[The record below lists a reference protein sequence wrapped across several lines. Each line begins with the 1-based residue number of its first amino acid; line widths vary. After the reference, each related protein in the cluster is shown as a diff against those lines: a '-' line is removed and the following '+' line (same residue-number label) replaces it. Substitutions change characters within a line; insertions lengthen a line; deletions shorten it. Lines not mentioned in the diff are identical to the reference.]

1 MSSFDR
7 LINGM
12 DILRMPMGQGDGGGD
27 STASGFDPAAV
38 AQAQLEKLAIQ
49 EKKQEILKQIAATLG
64 NNLEVAKQQIEL
76 DRIKLS
82 SAESYLQ
89 KLKEQEDA
97 DLNAIENQTAIK
109 DQLDKILKNQKL
121 STSQQA
127 ELQAL
132 RDQEIV
138 SLDQALDKI
147 QKFRSQQEIS
157 KDFADD
163 IASGTAKLARNMG
176 IAADFS
182 KTAAGKFAEMGQKF
196 FSGDKAANSK
206 AIAGAISGMANPA
219 NILGSLLDIAVTKM
233 LELNKAAVGLK
244 VATGFTNDFQTEMTS
259 LASSTI
265 QFGITLADSNKALE
279 AVYKNITNI
288 NNASP
293 AFAKNLANSA
303 AMMGKLGVS
312 ADTATKGQNL
322 LLKSFGMSGPKIKNT
337 LEGMSANA
345 KDLGLTAESMGSQF
359 NSSMGYLSS
368 FGEEGITAFKDLA
381 SQAGVTGLAIE
392 KMLGMTKAFD
402 KFSEGAKK
410 AATLNSVLGT
420 SLSSMALMT
429 MNPAERMKEL
439 RNQINNATGG
449 VKNMTQAQKLFTA
462 EAMGYSSVLEMM
474 ADLNASPADLRER
487 ADLAQRQA
495 NIQKRLADATTE
507 LLPLMDRISMA
518 FEKLATNKGVITT
531 LGTAVEFVVG
541 SIVALIE
548 YGPPFLA
555 LGASIKF
562 GLFLMAEGVEYLGMQ
577 AMIASGPYFMLGS
590 ALIMLGMWS
599 EQYSEHL
606 ATGFYAIGA
615 GLMAMGVAVK
625 FNLGPWGLFFSALAG
640 IASVLATRI
649 NPLFIQ
655 FGFFMAIGILAM
667 GIAAKVGGIQL
678 IGLALAFGVMFGAVA
693 LVIYGMSALM
703 ESITGLFTVLVQ
715 SADVLPTL
723 AANMFMLGSAFLFLG
738 ASAMFGSMGIFMGLA
753 GLTALF
759 LLFKLTGTSMADM
772 FGAGDE
778 ILKIGTGIE
787 KFGQGLNNIRSA
799 VGELK
804 GLIGEE
810 GIFAGSVAGD
820 TSSLIMGQGT
830 AVAKLFKNSKI
841 EVDVKMDEIK
851 IPPINVKVYIGNEEL
866 KTLINKEIDRN
877 QR

>member
-38 AQAQLEKLAIQ
+38 AQASLEDLKNQ
-49 EKKQEILKQIAATLG
+49 EKKREILKDIAKSLG
-64 NNLEVAKQQIEL
+64 NNLEAAKQEIEL
-76 DRIKLS
+76 DRIRLDAAKN
-82 SAESYLQ
+82 YL
-89 KLKEQEDA
+89 KDLKKKEDF
-97 DLNAIENQTAIK
+97 DLNAIANQSKIK
-109 DQLDKILKNQKL
+109 EEFDKLLKSTNL
-121 STSQQA
+121 TTSQQE
-127 ELQAL
+127 ELNALQLDSVANITQAV
-132 RDQEIV
+132 E
-138 SLDQALDKI
+138 KI
-147 QKFRSQQEIS
+147 EEFRSKQEIS

-182 KTAAGKFAEMGQKF
+182 KTAAGKFAEMGKNF

-206 AIAGAISGMANPA
+206 AIAGAISGMTNPM

-244 VATGFTNDFQTEMTS
+244 VATGFTNDFQSEMTS
-259 LASSTI
+259 LASSTA

-279 AVYKNITNI
+279 TVYKNITNI
-288 NNASP
+288 NTATP
-293 AFAKNLANSA
+293 GFAKNLAESA

-322 LLKSFGMSGPKIKNT
+322 LLKSFGMSGPKITST
-337 LEGMSANA
+337 LEGMAANA
-345 KDLGLTAESMGSQF
+345 ENLGLTAESMGTQF

-381 SQAGVTGLAIE
+381 SQAGVTGMAIS
-392 KMLGMTKAFD
+392 KMLDMTKAFD

-474 ADLNASPADLRER
+474 ADLEASPAELAEKAAAAKKQ
-487 ADLAQRQA
+487 AD
-495 NIQKRLADATTE
+495 IQKRLANAMTE
-507 LLPLMDRISMA
+507 LLPLTERVSMA
-518 FEKLATNKGVITT
+518 FEALATNKD
-531 LGTAVEFVVG
+531 
-541 SIVALIE
+541 LIN
-548 YGPPFLA
+548 
-555 LGASIKF
+555 
-562 GLFLMAEGVEYLGMQ
+562 
-577 AMIASGPYFMLGS
+577 MLGS
-590 ALIMLGMWS
+590 ALEFFVNMAVAIIKNDLRGNIAKLSIAVVALALSMENLSKKSLLAAGPMAILAMAVFTLGS
-599 EQYSEHL
+599 YLGDSHIGKLLQSL
-606 ATGFYAIGA
+606 AVGIFAVGMATKFSVEGA
-615 GLMAMGVAVK
+615 GKLSA
-625 FNLGPWGLFFSALAG
+625 LFLVFSAIAG
-640 IASVLATRI
+640 ILSMKI

-655 FGFFMAIGILAM
+655 FGFFMAAGILAM
-667 GIAAKVGGIQL
+667 GIAAKVGGTQL
-678 IGLALAFGVMFGAVA
+678 TVLALAFALLAGGVA
-693 LVIYGMSALM
+693 LVFYGMSALV
-703 ESITGLFTVLVQ
+703 ESITGLFTTMSQ
-715 SADVLPTL
+715 SVDTMPAVI
-723 AANMFMLGSAFLFLG
+723 LGIFALGAAFLFLG
-738 ASAMFGSMGIFMGLA
+738 YAASFSSMGIFMGLA
-753 GLTALF
+753 ALTAMF

-810 GIFAGSVAGD
+810 GIFAGSIGGE
-820 TSSLIMGQGT
+820 TSSIVMGQGT

-841 EVDVKMDEIK
+841 EVDVKMPEISMPK
-851 IPPINVKVYIGNEEL
+851 VDVKVYIGNEEL
-866 KTLINKEIDRN
+866 KDIIRKEITSG

>member
-12 DILRMPMGQGDGGGD
+12 DILRMPMGDGPGDGD
-27 STASGFDPAAV
+27 TSASGFDPAAV
-38 AQAQLEKLAIQ
+38 AQASLEDLKNQ
-49 EKKQEILKQIAATLG
+49 EKKKEILKDIASSLG
-64 NNLEVAKQQIEL
+64 NNLEVAKQEIEL
-76 DRIKLS
+76 DRIRLNAAKN
-82 SAESYLQ
+82 YLKGLQ
-89 KLKEQEDA
+89 EKEDF
-97 DLNAIENQTAIK
+97 DLNAIANQSKIK
-109 DQLDKILKNQKL
+109 EEFDKLVKATKL
-121 STSQQA
+121 TTSQQ
-127 ELQAL
+127 EQLNNLQ
-132 RDQEIV
+132 
-138 SLDQALDKI
+138 LDSVANIAQAVEKI
-147 QKFRSQQEIS
+147 EEFRSKQEIS

-163 IASGTAKLARNMG
+163 LTSATAKLARNMG

-182 KTAAGKFAEMGQKF
+182 KTGAGYFAEMGQKF
-196 FSGDKAANSK
+196 FSGDTAANTK
-206 AIAGAISGMANPA
+206 AIMGAISGMLNPV
-219 NILGSLLDIAVTKM
+219 NILGSLLDIAFTKM

-244 VATGFTNDFQTEMTS
+244 VATGFTNDFQSEMTS
-259 LASSTI
+259 LASSTA

-279 AVYKNITNI
+279 TVYKNITNI
-288 NNASP
+288 NNAAP
-293 AFAKNLANSA
+293 GFAKNLAESA

-322 LLKSFGMSGPKIKNT
+322 LLKSFGMSGPKIKST

-345 KDLGLTAESMGSQF
+345 ENLGLTAESMGTQF

-368 FGEEGITAFKDLA
+368 FGEEGIAAFKDLA

-429 MNPAERMKEL
+429 MNPAQRMKEL
-439 RNQINNATGG
+439 RSQINNATGG

-474 ADLNASPADLRER
+474 ADLEASPGELRKR
-487 ADLAQRQA
+487 ADLAKRQA
-495 NIQKRLADATTE
+495 DMQERLANAMTE
-507 LLPLMDRISMA
+507 LLPLTERISMA
-518 FEKLATNKGVITT
+518 FEALATNKDLINMLGNALEFFVNIITG
-531 LGTAVEFVVG
+531 LIKNDVAGNIGKLSIAVG
-541 SIVALIE
+541 
-548 YGPPFLA
+548 FLA
-555 LGASIKF
+555 LSMKDLSLNSIAAMGPMAILAVAIFTLGSYLGDGLLGTGLKSLAV
-562 GLFLMAEGVEYLGMQ
+562 GLF
-577 AMIASGPYFMLGS
+577 
-590 ALIMLGMWS
+590 
-599 EQYSEHL
+599 
-606 ATGFYAIGA
+606 
-615 GLMAMGVAVK
+615 AV
-625 FNLGPWGLFFSALAG
+625 G
-640 IASVLATRI
+640 IASQFAAGAGALKAVFIVFTLLAAVLGTRI

-655 FGFFMAIGILAM
+655 FGFFMALGILAM
-667 GIAAKVGGIQL
+667 GIAAKAGGIHL
-678 IGLALAFGVMFGAVA
+678 IGFALALGVMFAGVA

-703 ESITGLFTVLVQ
+703 ESITGLFTVLIQ
-715 SADVLPTL
+715 SADVLPIL
-723 AANMFMLGSAFLFLG
+723 AANMYMLGSAFLFLG
-738 ASAMFGSMGIFMGLA
+738 SSAMFGAMGIFMGLA

-804 GLIGEE
+804 GLIGKE

-841 EVDVKMDEIK
+841 EVDVKMPEITMPK
-851 IPPINVKVYIGNEEL
+851 VDVKVYIGDKEL
-866 KTLINKEIDRN
+866 TKIVRDEVLRN
-877 QR
+877 LR